1 MAKLREMRKKKQK
14 SFILNSALF
23 KGISRFIKPKFQSV
37 KNEIRLLF
45 RSRIFLGMLSVPTMF
60 LFYRTF
66 HNLHQKYFSPD
77 DSGSLLGYPADHPV
91 VKFLKPR
98 LSYWDRFRIWVASI
112 VHSLLTDP
120 SIEKEGLNFLDRT
133 FRHDQTQEAGLSLLN
148 NVLKD
153 DRFMDEA

>member
-1 MAKLREMRKKKQK
+1 MQ
-14 SFILNSALF
+14 
-23 KGISRFIKPKFQSV
+23 
-37 KNEIRLLF
+37 
-45 RSRIFLGMLSVPTMF
+45 T
-60 LFYRTF
+60 
-66 HNLHQKYFSPD
+66 KYYSGGD
-77 DSGSLLGYPADHPV
+77 DASSLLGYPANHPV
-91 VKFLKPR
+91 SRFVKPH

-133 FRHDQTQEAGLSLLN
+133 FRHQQTQEAGLSLLN